1 MNKIVKEA
9 IEMNQFTND
18 LPELEIDDIVI
29 LGKVWD
35 GNGETPKNSY
45 SYKLTDSD
53 WINYEFEVIEE
64 KEDKLETVIKIT
76 DICLI

>member
-35 GNGETPKNSY
+35 GNRETPKNSY

>member
-1 MNKIVKEA
+1 MNKIVKKA

-64 KEDKLETVIKIT
+64 KEDELETVIKIT
-76 DICLI
+76 YICLI